1 MYNTLMKK
9 LIWGVRQFA
18 ILNLHFFDWETA
30 CFIIC
35 QAARNGSGR
44 QKNGLGYPPGLRLG
58 VKNADIGTLEVSF
71 FFAFYRSAAL
81 SIVIPLRPRVKLC
94 PPAHLILNIY
104 HNLVFLNID

>member
-44 QKNGLGYPPGLRLG
+44 QKNGPGYPPGFKARRQKCG
-58 VKNADIGTLEVSF
+58 HRHFGGF
-71 FFAFYRSAAL
+71 FF
-81 SIVIPLRPRVKLC
+81 
-94 PPAHLILNIY
+94 ILNIY
-104 HNLVFLNID
+104 HNPVILNID

>member
-30 CFIIC
+30 CSTIC
-35 QAARNGSGR
+35 QAARNGSVYEWDEDAAKHARNGSGR
-44 QKNGLGYPPGLRLG
+44 QKSGPGYPPGLRLG

-71 FFAFYRSAAL
+71 FSHFSGE
-81 SIVIPLRPRVKLC
+81 
-94 PPAHLILNIY
+94 
-104 HNLVFLNID
+104 

>member
-9 LIWGVRQFA
+9 LIGGVRQFA

-44 QKNGLGYPPGLRLG
+44 QKNGPGYPPGFKARRQKCG
-58 VKNADIGTLEVSF
+58 HRHFGGF
-71 FFAFYRSAAL
+71 FFYSKYL
-81 SIVIPLRPRVKLC
+81 S
-94 PPAHLILNIY
+94 
-104 HNLVFLNID
+104 

>member
-35 QAARNGSGR
+35 QAARNGSGMD
-44 QKNGLGYPPGLRLG
+44 QVTHLALRLG

-71 FFAFYRSAAL
+71 F
-81 SIVIPLRPRVKLC
+81 
-94 PPAHLILNIY
+94 ILNIY
-104 HNLVFLNID
+104 HNPVILNID

>member
-30 CFIIC
+30 CSTIC

-44 QKNGLGYPPGLRLG
+44 QKSGPGYPPGLRLG
-58 VKNADIGTLEVSF
+58 VKNAGIGTLEVSF
-71 FFAFYRSAAL
+71 FCIFPKHSVIDMHRL
-81 SIVIPLRPRVKLC
+81 SDLFTLVFS
-94 PPAHLILNIY
+94 NIY
-104 HNLVFLNID
+104 HNPVFLNID